1 METHG
6 VKEKDMRVFNQ
17 DKTQELTTYDLDKG
31 RLVDDTISTT
41 IPAVAGQEERGHYE
55 TIAEYPNGGKDVVWV
70 IDQPYIEAQPE
81 REETEQIQV
90 YIPFTAE
97 EQAKYDQEKYE
108 SIVEN
113 KIRSRYTLSQELAIL
128 RQKETKEEEY
138 QAYFDYCEVCKTEA
152 KQLLA

>member
-1 METHG
+1 
-6 VKEKDMRVFNQ
+6 MRVFNQ
-17 DKTQELTTYDLDKG
+17 EKTQELTTYDLSKG
-31 RLVDDTISTT
+31 KLVGDTLVKI
-41 IPAVAGQEERGHYE
+41 IPAVEGQEEVGRYE

-70 IDQPYIEAQPE
+70 VDQPYIEAQAE
-81 REETEQIQV
+81 RKEVEEIQV
-90 YIPFTAE
+90 YVPFTAE

-128 RQKETKEEEY
+128 RQKESKAEEY
-138 QAYFDYCEVCKTEA
+138 QAYFDYCEVCKAEA